1 MKTCFKCDKK
11 KPVNEFYKHKKS
23 SDGHLNKCKECT
35 KIDVKRNLDKVG
47 SAYDFSEKGF
57 FRVLYKTQK
66 RHQKIRG
73 HGDMPYT
80 KDELESWCR
89 KNGFKKLY
97 DDWVASGYDTDKKPS
112 ADRLDDLKG
121 YSFDN
126 IRLVTWRDNRLSQ
139 HDDIRNGRGTG
150 GARCKPLLKLDSEKN
165 IVCEYVSYNSAQRDV
180 GYSIEYQIKKGVK
193 CRNGFYWKYK

>member
-1 MKTCFKCDKK
+1 MKTCFKCKDN
-11 KPVNEFYKHKKS
+11 KPITEFYRHKKTA
-23 SDGHLNKCKECT
+23 DGYLNKCKECT
-35 KIDVKRNLDKVG
+35 KKDSKRNAERVG
-47 SAYDFSEKGF
+47 NAYDFSEKGF

-73 HGDMPYT
+73 HGSMPYT

-97 DDWVASGYDTDKKPS
+97 DEWVASGYATDKKPS
-112 ADRLDDLKG
+112 ADRIDDLKG

-139 HDDIRNGRGTG
+139 HEDIRSGRGTS

-165 IVCEYVSYNSAQRDV
+165 IVCEYVSYNSAKRDA
-180 GYSIEYQIKKGVK
+180 GYSIEHQIKKGVK